1 MAGLGLHRRVL
12 VPAITTAAV
21 TGLLTIITCVSY
33 PAVIFSG
40 DLAAHLPLGIG
51 AALVSAIVL
60 GVVIVLFVAYPAV
73 IPYAQFEPNVVIA
86 VIVATAATTLTD
98 AGRGDAILPTIIIL
112 MPLCTLLIGNLIR
125 YAPFPVIAWL
135 LAGVGW
141 FLIRAAFSS
150 AAGRPLEWDTIG
162 SFGSRRR
169 SSAGFQPLSERL
181 CCGACSGGA
190 ATT

>member
-1 MAGLGLHRRVL
+1 MCPCTGDHDGRRHW
-12 VPAITTAAV
+12 PADHHY
-21 TGLLTIITCVSY
+21 LRSY

-162 SFGSRRR
+162 SFWEPATIVRWLPALVGGLVLWGLQRRR
-169 SSAGFQPLSERL
+169 SHYMNMPAML
-181 CCGACSGGA
+181 A
-190 ATT
+190 